1 MITERSV
8 LSKHF
13 FIPNGVQKPVYLLNF
28 IKKEFIYTVL
38 VVESQLNA
46 LTAWSYG
53 IPAVA
58 LFGTGSSYQY
68 DILKKSGIRSYIL
81 CFDGDEAGR
90 KGAKRFMQNMK
101 KNVFITD
108 MEMPLGKDVNDME
121 KDEFLNLLKSYG
133 IEYGG

>member
-1 MITERSV
+1 M
-8 LSKHF
+8 
-13 FIPNGVQKPVYLLNF
+13 
-28 IKKEFIYTVL
+28 
-38 VVESQLNA
+38 NA